1 MGLLRRAANAVTGD
15 DMKPSMPAAQSRR
28 PAEPSARLGLLKK
41 SLKALAE
48 STAAFTPSMAS
59 AVLAVSPASETSATL
74 VASAHAAPS
83 MAAGPGDLGGLIIED
98 AKALSNG
105 VELPSRLFTTLR
117 KRLSIAKG
125 ALLLYDPVREEY
137 APWASFGF
145 DQTTLHRMRIPL
157 GANETF
163 NALANGEPL
172 IVTDAGQRAAFQ
184 PFFSSREFSNLRQL
198 ILSPYIFE
206 DTLVGVLLVTEM
218 RHPFSRPE
226 ELLSCLK
233 TVAGDVAPLLQKARG
248 FLMKWN
254 QARANRA
261 PTTPEDQV
269 ARILGSPAMRG
280 KRLLFLSLA
289 LGPYIRAIAEENED
303 LDLFRLREDVRSLL
317 DAFLADLGEAIMLP
331 AGALLVSLQGVQ
343 RDDIPLFVHQLHY
356 FLDSHF
362 TGSRREE
369 HSSLVQILKSRIW
382 PDEGSDVRELVSF
395 LSS

>member
-1 MGLLRRAANAVTGD
+1 MGLLRRAASAVTGD

-28 PAEPSARLGLLKK
+28 RAESSARSGLLKK

-48 STAAFTPSMAS
+48 STASLAAPAAS
-59 AVLAVSPASETSATL
+59 AGPA
-74 VASAHAAPS
+74 ASAASRASAKAAPS
-83 MAAGPGDLGGLIIED
+83 APVTGDLSRLIIEE

-117 KRLSIAKG
+117 KRLSITKG
-125 ALLLYDPVREEY
+125 ALLLYDAVRLEY

-172 IVTDAGQRAAFQ
+172 NVTDPGQRAAFQ
-184 PFFSSREFSNLRQL
+184 PFFSSREFSNLQH
-198 ILSPYIFE
+198 IVLSPYIFE
-206 DTLVGVLLVTEM
+206 DTLVGVLIVAEM

-226 ELLSCLK
+226 ELLWCLK
-233 TVAGDVAPLLQKARG
+233 TVAGDVAPLLQRARG

-269 ARILGSPAMRG
+269 ARILGSPALRG

-289 LGPYIRAIAEENED
+289 LAPYIRAVAEENED

-343 RDDIPLFVHQLHY
+343 RDDVPLFIHQLRY
-356 FLDSHF
+356 FLDTRF
-362 TGSRREE
+362 AATRTEE
-369 HSSLVQILKSRIW
+369 PSSSIQVLKSRIW

>member
-1 MGLLRRAANAVTGD
+1 MGLLRRAASAVTGD

-28 PAEPSARLGLLKK
+28 RAESSARSGLLKK

-48 STAAFTPSMAS
+48 STASLAAPAAS
-59 AVLAVSPASETSATL
+59 AGPA
-74 VASAHAAPS
+74 ASAASRASAKAAPS
-83 MAAGPGDLGGLIIED
+83 APVTGDLSRLIIEE

-117 KRLSIAKG
+117 KRLSITKG
-125 ALLLYDPVREEY
+125 ALLLYDAVRLEY

-172 IVTDAGQRAAFQ
+172 NVTDPGQRAAFQ
-184 PFFSSREFSNLRQL
+184 PFFSSREFSNLEH
-198 ILSPYIFE
+198 IVLSPYIFE
-206 DTLVGVLLVTEM
+206 DTLVGVLIVAEM

-226 ELLSCLK
+226 ELLWCLK
-233 TVAGDVAPLLQKARG
+233 TVAGDVAPLLQRARG

-269 ARILGSPAMRG
+269 ARILGSPALRG

-289 LGPYIRAIAEENED
+289 LAPYIRAVAEENED

-343 RDDIPLFVHQLHY
+343 RDDVPLFIHQLRY
-356 FLDSHF
+356 FLDTRF
-362 TGSRREE
+362 AATRTEE
-369 HSSLVQILKSRIW
+369 PSSSIQVLKSRIW